1 MGTCHQQAFM
11 QAFRHFLWFTMLNLC
26 WGLVIIDVG
35 GVNNIM
41 EIRVLKYFLMVARE
55 ENITKAAVLL
65 HLTQPTLS
73 RQLMQ
78 LEEELGV
85 KLFHRSKHS
94 IVLTEDGMLLK
105 RRAQEIV
112 SLSHKTV
119 QELSHKEDMLSG
131 EIAIG
136 CGETKGMLFLSEQI
150 RKFQQKY
157 PLVQFSIHSAIAD
170 DTKERIEKGILDI
183 GLLMEP
189 VDVGKYEFI
198 RMPKKEKWGILARK
212 DSELAAKEFINPED
226 LLGVPLIMVKRELV
240 KNELA
245 SWFGD
250 HYEGLQ
256 IAATYNLILNAA
268 AMVER
273 GVGIAL
279 CFDLGVA
286 FYEDL
291 CFIPLTPTL
300 ETGSV
305 LVWKKNQTLGAA
317 TSQFMNFLKNA
328 FKAL

>member
-1 MGTCHQQAFM
+1 
-11 QAFRHFLWFTMLNLC
+11 MLNLH
-26 WGLVIIDVG
+26 WKVVIIEVEG
-35 GVNNIM
+35 ANNIM
-41 EIRVLKYFLMVARE
+41 EFRVLKYFLMVARE
-55 ENITKAAVLL
+55 ENITKAAALL

-85 KLFHRSKHS
+85 TLFHRSKHS
-94 IVLTEDGMLLK
+94 IILTEDGMLLK

-112 SLSHKTV
+112 SLSDKTV
-119 QELSHKEDMLSG
+119 QELSHKEDVLSG

-136 CGETKGMLFLSEQI
+136 CGETKNMLFLSEQI
-150 RKFQQKY
+150 KKFRQKY

-170 DTKERIEKGILDI
+170 DIKERIEKGILDI

-198 RMPKKEKWGILARK
+198 RMPQKEKWGILVRK
-212 DSELAAKEFINPED
+212 DSELAAKESINPKD
-226 LLGVPLIMVKRELV
+226 LTNVPLIMVKRELV

-250 HYEGLQ
+250 YYEGLQ

-268 AMVER
+268 SMVER
-273 GVGIAL
+273 GVGVAL
-279 CFDLGVA
+279 CFDLGAA

-291 CFIPLTPTL
+291 CFIPLAPTL

-317 TSQFMNFLKNA
+317 TSQFMRFLRNA
-328 FKAL
+328 FQAL

>member
-1 MGTCHQQAFM
+1 
-11 QAFRHFLWFTMLNLC
+11 MLNLR
-26 WGLVIIDVG
+26 WKVVIIEVG
-35 GVNNIM
+35 GANNIM
-41 EIRVLKYFLMVARE
+41 EFRVLKYFLMVARE
-55 ENITKAAVLL
+55 ENITKAAALL

-78 LEEELGV
+78 LEAELGV

-94 IVLTEDGMLLK
+94 IILTEDGMLLK
-105 RRAQEIV
+105 RRAQEII
-112 SLSHKTV
+112 SLSDKTV
-119 QELSHKEDMLSG
+119 QELSHKEDVLSG

-136 CGETKGMLFLSEQI
+136 CGETKNMLFLSEQI
-150 RKFQQKY
+150 KKFRQKY

-170 DTKERIEKGILDI
+170 DIKERIEKGILDI

-198 RMPKKEKWGILARK
+198 RMPQKEKWGILVRK
-212 DSELAAKEFINPED
+212 DSELAVKESINPKD
-226 LLGVPLIMVKRELV
+226 LTNVPLIMVKRELV

-250 HYEGLQ
+250 YYEGLQ

-268 AMVER
+268 SMVER
-273 GVGIAL
+273 GVGVAL
-279 CFDLGVA
+279 CFDLGAA

-291 CFIPLTPTL
+291 CFIPLAPTL

-317 TSQFMNFLKNA
+317 TSQFMRYLKNA
-328 FKAL
+328 F

>member
-1 MGTCHQQAFM
+1 MLAGSCYNISK
-11 QAFRHFLWFTMLNLC
+11 RHFLCLTMLNLR
-26 WGLVIIDVG
+26 WKAVILDMG
-35 GVNNIM
+35 GANNLM
-41 EIRVLKYFLMVARE
+41 EFRVLKYFLMVARE
-55 ENITKAAVLL
+55 ENITKAAALL

-94 IVLTEDGMLLK
+94 IILTEDGMLLK
-105 RRAQEIV
+105 RRAQEII
-112 SLSHKTV
+112 SLSDKTV
-119 QELSHKEDMLSG
+119 QELSHKEDVLSG

-136 CGETKGMLFLSEQI
+136 CGETKSMLFLSEQI
-150 RKFQQKY
+150 RKFRQKY
-157 PLVQFSIHSAIAD
+157 PLVRFSIYSAIAD
-170 DTKERIEKGILDI
+170 DIKERIEKGILDI

-198 RMPKKEKWGILARK
+198 RMPKKEKWGILVRK
-212 DSELAAKEFINPED
+212 DSGLAAKESVNPKD
-226 LLGVPLIMVKRELV
+226 LTGVPLIMVKRELV

-250 HYEGLQ
+250 YYEGLQ
-256 IAATYNLILNAA
+256 IAAVYNLILNAA
-268 AMVER
+268 SMVEC
-273 GVGIAL
+273 GVGVAL
-279 CFDLGVA
+279 CFDLGAA

-291 CFIPLTPTL
+291 CFIPLTPAL

-317 TSQFMNFLKNA
+317 ISQFMDYLKNA
-328 FKAL
+328 F

>member
-1 MGTCHQQAFM
+1 
-11 QAFRHFLWFTMLNLC
+11 MLNLR
-26 WGLVIIDVG
+26 WKVVIIEVG
-35 GVNNIM
+35 GANNIM
-41 EIRVLKYFLMVARE
+41 EFRVLKYFLMVARE
-55 ENITKAAVLL
+55 ENITKAAALL

-85 KLFHRSKHS
+85 TLFHRSKHS
-94 IVLTEDGMLLK
+94 IILTEDGMLLK

-112 SLSHKTV
+112 SLSDKTV
-119 QELSHKEDMLSG
+119 QELSHKEDVLSG

-136 CGETKGMLFLSEQI
+136 CGETKNMLFLSEQI
-150 RKFQQKY
+150 KKFRQKY

-170 DTKERIEKGILDI
+170 DIKERIEKGILDI

-198 RMPKKEKWGILARK
+198 RMPQKEKWGILVRK
-212 DSELAAKEFINPED
+212 DSELAAKESINPKD
-226 LLGVPLIMVKRELV
+226 LTNVPLIMVKRELV

-250 HYEGLQ
+250 YYEGLQ

-268 AMVER
+268 SMVER
-273 GVGIAL
+273 GVGVAL
-279 CFDLGVA
+279 CFDLGAA

-291 CFIPLTPTL
+291 CFIPLAPTL

-317 TSQFMNFLKNA
+317 TSQFVRFLRNA
-328 FKAL
+328 FQAL

>member
-1 MGTCHQQAFM
+1 
-11 QAFRHFLWFTMLNLC
+11 
-26 WGLVIIDVG
+26 
-35 GVNNIM
+35 M
-41 EIRVLKYFLMVARE
+41 EFRVLKYFLMVARE
-55 ENITKAAVLL
+55 ENITKAAALL

-78 LEEELGV
+78 LEAELGV

-94 IVLTEDGMLLK
+94 IILTEDGMLLK

-112 SLSHKTV
+112 SLSDKTV
-119 QELSHKEDMLSG
+119 QELSHKEDVLSG

-136 CGETKGMLFLSEQI
+136 CGETKNMLFLSEQI
-150 RKFQQKY
+150 KKFRQKY

-170 DTKERIEKGILDI
+170 DIKERIEKGVLDI

-198 RMPKKEKWGILARK
+198 RMPQKEKWGILVRK
-212 DSELAAKEFINPED
+212 DSELAVKESINPKD
-226 LLGVPLIMVKRELV
+226 LTNVPLIMVKRELV
-240 KNELA
+240 KSELA

-250 HYEGLQ
+250 YYEGLQ

-268 AMVER
+268 SMVER
-273 GVGIAL
+273 GVGVAL
-279 CFDLGVA
+279 CFDLGAA

-291 CFIPLTPTL
+291 CFIPLAPTL

-305 LVWKKNQTLGAA
+305 LVWKKNQTLGSA
-317 TSQFMNFLKNA
+317 TSQFMRYLRNA
-328 FKAL
+328 FQAL

>member
-1 MGTCHQQAFM
+1 
-11 QAFRHFLWFTMLNLC
+11 MLNLR
-26 WGLVIIDVG
+26 WKVVIIEVG
-35 GVNNIM
+35 GANNIM
-41 EIRVLKYFLMVARE
+41 EFRVLKYFLMVARE
-55 ENITKAAVLL
+55 ENITKAAALL

-78 LEEELGV
+78 LEAELGV

-94 IVLTEDGMLLK
+94 IILTEDGMLLK

-112 SLSHKTV
+112 SLSDKTV

-136 CGETKGMLFLSEQI
+136 CGETKNMLFLSEQI
-150 RKFQQKY
+150 KKFRQKY

-170 DTKERIEKGILDI
+170 DIKERIEKGVLDI

-198 RMPKKEKWGILARK
+198 RIPQKEKWGILVRK
-212 DSELAAKEFINPED
+212 DSELAAKESINPTD
-226 LLGVPLIMVKRELV
+226 LTNVPLIMVKRELV

-250 HYEGLQ
+250 YYEGLR

-268 AMVER
+268 SMVEC
-273 GVGIAL
+273 GVGVAL
-279 CFDLGVA
+279 CFDLGAA

-291 CFIPLTPTL
+291 CFIPLAPTL

-317 TSQFMNFLKNA
+317 TSQFMRFLKNA
-328 FKAL
+328 FQAL

>member
-1 MGTCHQQAFM
+1 
-11 QAFRHFLWFTMLNLC
+11 MLNLR
-26 WGLVIIDVG
+26 WKVVIIEVG
-35 GVNNIM
+35 GANNIM
-41 EIRVLKYFLMVARE
+41 EFRDLKYFLMVARE
-55 ENITKAAVLL
+55 ENITKAAALL

-78 LEEELGV
+78 LEAELGV

-94 IVLTEDGMLLK
+94 IILTEDGMLLK
-105 RRAQEIV
+105 RRAQEII
-112 SLSHKTV
+112 SLSDKTV
-119 QELSHKEDMLSG
+119 QELSHKEDVLSG

-136 CGETKGMLFLSEQI
+136 CGETKNMLFLSEQI
-150 RKFQQKY
+150 RKFRQKY

-170 DTKERIEKGILDI
+170 DIKERIEKGILDI

-189 VDVGKYEFI
+189 VDIGKYEFI
-198 RMPKKEKWGILARK
+198 RMPQKEKWGILVRK
-212 DSELAAKEFINPED
+212 DSELAVKESINPKD
-226 LLGVPLIMVKRELV
+226 LTNVPLIMVKRELV

-250 HYEGLQ
+250 YYEGLQ

-268 AMVER
+268 SMVER
-273 GVGIAL
+273 GVGVAL
-279 CFDLGVA
+279 CFDLGVS

-291 CFIPLTPTL
+291 CFIPLAPTL

-317 TSQFMNFLKNA
+317 TSQFMRYLRNA
-328 FKAL
+328 FQAL

>member
-1 MGTCHQQAFM
+1 
-11 QAFRHFLWFTMLNLC
+11 MLNLR
-26 WGLVIIDVG
+26 WKVVIIEVG
-35 GVNNIM
+35 GANNIM
-41 EIRVLKYFLMVARE
+41 EFRVLKYFLMVARE
-55 ENITKAAVLL
+55 ENITKAAALL

-78 LEEELGV
+78 LEAELGV

-94 IVLTEDGMLLK
+94 IILTEDGMLLK
-105 RRAQEIV
+105 RRAQEII
-112 SLSHKTV
+112 SLSDKTV
-119 QELSHKEDMLSG
+119 QELSHKEDVLSG

-136 CGETKGMLFLSEQI
+136 CGETKNMLFLSEQI

-170 DTKERIEKGILDI
+170 DIKERIEKGILDI

-189 VDVGKYEFI
+189 VDIGKYEFI
-198 RMPKKEKWGILARK
+198 RMPQKEKWGILVRK
-212 DSELAAKEFINPED
+212 DSELAAKESINPKD
-226 LLGVPLIMVKRELV
+226 LTNVPLIMVKRELV

-250 HYEGLQ
+250 YYEGVQ

-268 AMVER
+268 SMVER
-273 GVGIAL
+273 GVGVAL
-279 CFDLGVA
+279 CFDLGA
-286 FYEDL
+286 SFYEDL
-291 CFIPLTPTL
+291 CFIPLAPTL

-317 TSQFMNFLKNA
+317 TSQFMRYLRNA
-328 FKAL
+328 FQAL

>member
-1 MGTCHQQAFM
+1 
-11 QAFRHFLWFTMLNLC
+11 MLNLR
-26 WGLVIIDVG
+26 WKVVIIEVG
-35 GVNNIM
+35 GANNIM
-41 EIRVLKYFLMVARE
+41 EFRVLKYFLMVARE
-55 ENITKAAVLL
+55 ENITKAAALL

-78 LEEELGV
+78 LEAELGV

-94 IVLTEDGMLLK
+94 IILTEDGMLLK

-112 SLSHKTV
+112 SLSDKTV

-136 CGETKGMLFLSEQI
+136 CGETKNMLFLSEQI
-150 RKFQQKY
+150 KKFRQKY

-170 DTKERIEKGILDI
+170 DIKERIEKGILDI

-198 RMPKKEKWGILARK
+198 RMPQKEKWGILVRK
-212 DSELAAKEFINPED
+212 DSELAAKESINPKD
-226 LLGVPLIMVKRELV
+226 LTNVPLIMVKRELV

-250 HYEGLQ
+250 YYEGLQ

-268 AMVER
+268 SMVER
-273 GVGIAL
+273 GVGVAL
-279 CFDLGVA
+279 CFDLGAA

-291 CFIPLTPTL
+291 CFIPLAPTL

-317 TSQFMNFLKNA
+317 TSQFVRFLRNA
-328 FKAL
+328 FQAL

>member
-1 MGTCHQQAFM
+1 
-11 QAFRHFLWFTMLNLC
+11 
-26 WGLVIIDVG
+26 
-35 GVNNIM
+35 M
-41 EIRVLKYFLMVARE
+41 EFRVLKYFLMVARE
-55 ENITKAAVLL
+55 ENITKAAALL

-78 LEEELGV
+78 LEAELGV

-94 IVLTEDGMLLK
+94 IILTEDGMLLK

-112 SLSHKTV
+112 SLSDKTV
-119 QELSHKEDMLSG
+119 QELSHKEDVLSG

-136 CGETKGMLFLSEQI
+136 CGETKNMLFLSEQI
-150 RKFQQKY
+150 KKFRQKY

-170 DTKERIEKGILDI
+170 DIKERIEKGILDI

-189 VDVGKYEFI
+189 VDIGKYEFI
-198 RMPKKEKWGILARK
+198 RMPQKEKWGILVRK
-212 DSELAAKEFINPED
+212 DSELAAKESINPKD
-226 LLGVPLIMVKRELV
+226 LTNVPLIMVKRELV

-250 HYEGLQ
+250 YYEGVQ

-273 GVGIAL
+273 GVGVAL

-317 TSQFMNFLKNA
+317 TSQFMRYLRNA
-328 FKAL
+328 FQAL

>member
-1 MGTCHQQAFM
+1 
-11 QAFRHFLWFTMLNLC
+11 
-26 WGLVIIDVG
+26 
-35 GVNNIM
+35 M
-41 EIRVLKYFLMVARE
+41 EFRVLKYFLMVARE
-55 ENITKAAVLL
+55 ENITKAAALL

-78 LEEELGV
+78 LEAELGV

-94 IVLTEDGMLLK
+94 IILTEDGMLLK

-112 SLSHKTV
+112 SLSDKTV
-119 QELSHKEDMLSG
+119 QELSHKEDVLSG

-136 CGETKGMLFLSEQI
+136 CGETKNMLFLSEQI
-150 RKFQQKY
+150 RKFRQKY

-170 DTKERIEKGILDI
+170 DIKERIEKGILDI

-189 VDVGKYEFI
+189 VDIGKYEFI
-198 RMPKKEKWGILARK
+198 RMPQKEKWGILVRK
-212 DSELAAKEFINPED
+212 DSELAAKESINPKD
-226 LLGVPLIMVKRELV
+226 LTNVPLIMVKRELV

-250 HYEGLQ
+250 YYEGLQ

-268 AMVER
+268 SMVER
-273 GVGIAL
+273 GVGVAL
-279 CFDLGVA
+279 CFDLGA
-286 FYEDL
+286 SFYEDL
-291 CFIPLTPTL
+291 CFIPLAPTL

-317 TSQFMNFLKNA
+317 TSQFMRYLRNA
-328 FKAL
+328 FQAL

>member
-1 MGTCHQQAFM
+1 
-11 QAFRHFLWFTMLNLC
+11 MLNLR
-26 WGLVIIDVG
+26 WKVVIIEVG
-35 GVNNIM
+35 GANNIM
-41 EIRVLKYFLMVARE
+41 EFRVLKYFLMVARE
-55 ENITKAAVLL
+55 ENITKAAALL

-94 IVLTEDGMLLK
+94 IILTEDGMLLK
-105 RRAQEIV
+105 RRVQEII
-112 SLSHKTV
+112 SLSDKTV
-119 QELSHKEDMLSG
+119 QELSHKEDVLSG

-136 CGETKGMLFLSEQI
+136 CGETKNMLFLSEQI
-150 RKFQQKY
+150 RKFRQKY

-170 DTKERIEKGILDI
+170 DIKERIEKGILDI

-189 VDVGKYEFI
+189 VDIGKYEFI
-198 RMPKKEKWGILARK
+198 RMPQKEKWGILVRK
-212 DSELAAKEFINPED
+212 DSELAAKESINPKD
-226 LLGVPLIMVKRELV
+226 LTNVPLIMVKRELV

-250 HYEGLQ
+250 YYEGLQ

-268 AMVER
+268 SMVER
-273 GVGIAL
+273 GVGVAL
-279 CFDLGVA
+279 CFDLGA
-286 FYEDL
+286 SFYEDL
-291 CFIPLTPTL
+291 CFIPLAPTL

-317 TSQFMNFLKNA
+317 TSQFMRYLRNA
-328 FKAL
+328 FQAL

>member
-1 MGTCHQQAFM
+1 
-11 QAFRHFLWFTMLNLC
+11 MLNLR
-26 WGLVIIDVG
+26 WKVVIIEVG
-35 GVNNIM
+35 GANNIM
-41 EIRVLKYFLMVARE
+41 EFRVLKYFLMVARE
-55 ENITKAAVLL
+55 ENITKAAALL

-78 LEEELGV
+78 LEAELGV

-94 IVLTEDGMLLK
+94 IILTEDGMLLK

-112 SLSHKTV
+112 SLSDKTV

-136 CGETKGMLFLSEQI
+136 CGETKNMLFLSEQI
-150 RKFQQKY
+150 RKFRQKY

-170 DTKERIEKGILDI
+170 DIKERIEKGILDI

-198 RMPKKEKWGILARK
+198 RMPQKEKWGILVRK
-212 DSELAAKEFINPED
+212 DSELAAKESINPKD
-226 LLGVPLIMVKRELV
+226 LTNVPLIMVKRELV

-250 HYEGLQ
+250 YYEELQ
-256 IAATYNLILNAA
+256 ITATYNLILNAA
-268 AMVER
+268 SMVER
-273 GVGIAL
+273 GVGVVL
-279 CFDLGVA
+279 CFDLGA
-286 FYEDL
+286 TFYEDL
-291 CFIPLTPTL
+291 CFIPLAPTL

-317 TSQFMNFLKNA
+317 TSQFMRFLKNA
-328 FKAL
+328 F